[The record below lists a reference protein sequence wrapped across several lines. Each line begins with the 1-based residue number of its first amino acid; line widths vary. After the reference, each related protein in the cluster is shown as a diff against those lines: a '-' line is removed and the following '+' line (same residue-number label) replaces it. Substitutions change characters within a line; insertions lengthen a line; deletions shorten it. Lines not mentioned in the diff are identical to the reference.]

1 MLKHYGP
8 HGNPLSGLN
17 LASVE
22 CGLRD
27 LHEIYLKPF
36 EMVVKN
42 TGILAVMSTY
52 NSWNHI
58 PNSASHY
65 LLTDILRDEWGFK
78 GYVYSDW
85 GAIEMLKTL
94 HFTARNSSEAAIQA
108 ISAGLVAEASSKC
121 YPFLKGLIE
130 KGQNDCRRIDRPAE
144 KRKPV
149 TAARCQKPEIDRHYR
164 AQCRPSPIRRL
175 HLEPQQQRRCH
186 PATRYQEPGK
196 QKHRHTLRQRLQ
208 SHIIGH
214 IGNSRSGRSSQKQRS
229 SRNFRR

>member
-65 LLTDILRDEWGFK
+65 LLTDILRDECGFK

-108 ISAGLVAEASSKC
+108 ISAGLDAEASSKC

-130 KGQNDCRRIDRPAE
+130 KGQFDEKILDTAVRRVLFA
-144 KRKPV
+144 KF
-149 TAARCQKPEIDRHYR
+149 AM
-164 AQCRPSPIRRL
+164 
-175 HLEPQQQRRCH
+175 
-186 PATRYQEPGK
+186 
-196 QKHRHTLRQRLQ
+196 
-208 SHIIGH
+208 
-214 IGNSRSGRSSQKQRS
+214 
-229 SRNFRR
+229 